1 MPSPYFSPLA
11 TLSPAYMSSMHNML
25 SPMQATPSLPPSSP
39 KRRKKKKS
47 NKDKTKRSTKKKG
60 LLSPKRRKLLM
71 TMRGTAR
78 N

>member
-1 MPSPYFSPLA
+1 MSSPYFSPLA

-47 NKDKTKRSTKKKG
+47 NKDKTKRSKKKG
-60 LLSPKRRKLLM
+60 LLSPKRRKRLLS
-71 TMRGTAR
+71 MRGTAR